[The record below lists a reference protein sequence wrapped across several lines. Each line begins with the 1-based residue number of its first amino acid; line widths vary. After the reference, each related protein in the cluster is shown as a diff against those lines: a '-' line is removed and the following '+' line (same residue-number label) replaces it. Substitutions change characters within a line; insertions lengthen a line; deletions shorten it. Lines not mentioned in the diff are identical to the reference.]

1 MKRILTMRLLFL
13 LVCAGQLSAGTIS
26 KMSKI
31 KLSEALDRISIE
43 YNVYFTFDR
52 DLAAE
57 HTVEYESSP
66 DWTAEKAIS
75 SVLKGTNLTYQIFDK
90 QFVIIYRNDKQGLE
104 AVQKMIDHL
113 QQFLSDRNKVVSN
126 RLSGSHARI
135 APLVQDG
142 LDFKLKPFVLNVS
155 GKVTNPDGEP
165 LIGVNILVKGTS
177 RGVVTDFEGQFSIED
192 IDEQAVLVFSY
203 IGYQT
208 QEVALN
214 GRSFLNVV
222 LQEDS
227 QTLNEVVVTALGIQ
241 RKTRDVGYSV
251 QQLEGGNIQ
260 EAREVNY
267 LNSLQGK
274 LAGVQIGGNTGSM
287 GGSSKVTIRGQSS
300 ISGDNNA
307 LFIVDGVPMANMN
320 LNSVATTGGQGT
332 GGGGFDWGNPAQLIN
347 PNDIENIA
355 VLKGAAATAL
365 YGSRG
370 QNGVIYITTKT
381 GKGAGKLSVNY
392 DMNLQFDQV
401 SYLPEYQNSYGGGGS
416 PEFMK
421 LYVNE
426 HPEGFLPGG
435 GTYDDGDG
443 KGKYDLIPAYGVDE
457 SWGPKLD
464 GRLVRHYW
472 SWDPDRNNPNFG
484 IAAPW
489 EAHPNNVRDFFET
502 GTTLSNNL
510 SVSSSNDRGSVRFSL
525 GHTDQNFIYPG
536 SELQRYYIGFNTN
549 YQFTENLTLSGGI
562 NYVNDGSKGRPGT
575 GFNGNNPMLFYVM
588 YGQRQINDEYFRNYK
603 YEDGSEQ
610 GWNRR
615 AWNIQRPAFTQSPYW
630 NQYENYATDNNKRYY
645 GNAGLTYKFSKDLSA
660 DVRIFSDDLNHLDE
674 TRSAKG
680 FFVGSYAKRNFIFNE
695 TNYQATLN
703 YNTALSSQWSL
714 NAVAGGNILSI
725 KSSQDIGNTVG
736 GLQSEKVYVLQNSV
750 SPARIRTNYSRKQ
763 TNSLFASATF
773 GYRDYL
779 FITATGRNDWA
790 STLYQ
795 TGNYAYFYPSLAGSF
810 VFSDLMEPGQWL
822 TFGKVRLSFAQVG
835 NDGDPYTVSNY
846 YDYVESFGTFPL
858 QTTSNA
864 LYNAD
869 LKSELTSEVEGGLD
883 LRFFKDRLS
892 TSFTYYD
899 RTTKNQIWNVQIPAE
914 TGYLTKVVN
923 GGNVQNKGIELA
935 VSYYPIR
942 TNDFSWRTALNFSK
956 NTNTV
961 LDLNST
967 SDEVGGL
974 DRFIVGTERRTRKV
988 SMVAEVGKSLGT
1000 MLGTDFVYDANGQ
1013 PIVGE
1018 NGIYLVTPT
1027 PVIIGD
1033 ANPDFIGGFSNMV
1046 SYKEF
1051 YLSALIDFQKGGDF
1065 FSYTNLYGDKSGMF
1079 AETAKDGIR
1088 ENGIIV
1094 PGNKQD
1100 GTPNSESI
1108 SAQTHFNS
1116 NRGNRISKANLY
1128 DGSFIYLREVRLGWN
1143 GPTSFAQKLGMQAV
1157 RITLTGRNLWLIQSN
1172 APNVDPANIT
1182 NSNGNQLG
1190 FEGGALP
1197 PVRSFGINLNLTI

>member
-1 MKRILTMRLLFL
+1 MNKILTTVLAVFAMLYSFHVDGKEVLD
-13 LVCAGQLSAGTIS
+13 G
-26 KMSKI
+26 I
-31 KLSEALDRISIE
+31 KLSEALDKISID

-52 DLAAE
+52 DMASRY
-57 HTVEYESSP
+57 TVEYRPQELQS
-66 DWTAEKAIS
+66 AEEAIHT
-75 SVLKGTNLTYQIFDK
+75 VLSGTNLAYQIFDK

-104 AVQKMIDHL
+104 SVQKMVSHL
-113 QQFLSDRNKVVSN
+113 QQFLNDKNKVVKN
-126 RLSGSHARI
+126 RMKKDNQSIDLLNFGG
-135 APLVQDG
+135 G
-142 LDFKLKPFVLNVS
+142 LKSLKPFELNIS
-155 GKVTNPDGEP
+155 GRVTSANGDV
-165 LIGVNILVKGTS
+165 LIGVNILVKGSSKGT
-177 RGVVTDFEGQFSIED
+177 VTDVDGYFSIDD

-203 IGYQT
+203 IGYESM
-208 QEVALN
+208 EVPVN
-214 GRSFLNVV
+214 GRTSINVI

-251 QQLEGGNIQ
+251 QQLEGGSIQ

-274 LAGVQIGGNTGSM
+274 LSGVQIGGNSGSM
-287 GGSSKVTIRGQSS
+287 GGSSKVTIRGQTS

-320 LNSVATTGGQGT
+320 LNSVGTTGGQGT

-401 SYLPEYQNSYGGGGS
+401 SLLPDYQNSYGGGGS

-426 HPEGFLPGG
+426 NPSGFLPGG
-435 GTYDDGDG
+435 GSYDDGDG
-443 KGKYDLIPAYGVDE
+443 KGRYDLIPAYGVDE
-457 SWGPKLD
+457 SWGPALD

-472 SWDPDRNNPNFG
+472 SWDADRNNPNFG

-489 EAHPNNVRDFFET
+489 EAHPTNVEDFFET
-502 GTTLSNNL
+502 GVTFSNNL
-510 SVSSSNDRGSVRFSL
+510 SVASSNENGSIRFSL
-525 GHTDQNFIYPG
+525 GHTNQNFIYPG
-536 SELQRYYIGFNTN
+536 SDLERFFMGLNTT
-549 YQFTENLTLSGGI
+549 YKFTDQLTFSGGI

-575 GFNGNNPMLFYVM
+575 GFYGNNPMLFYVM

-615 AWNIQRPAFTQSPYW
+615 AWNIQQPAFTQSPYW
-630 NQYENYATDNNKRYY
+630 NQYENYATDQNKRYY
-645 GNAGLTYKFSKDLSA
+645 GNAGLTYKFSEQWSA
-660 DVRIFSDDLNHLDE
+660 DVRVFSDDLNHLDE
-674 TRSAKG
+674 TRAAKG
-680 FFVGSYAKRNFIFNE
+680 FFVGSYAKRQFVFNE

-703 YNTALSSQWSL
+703 YKTKLSNKWSL
-714 NAVAGGNILSI
+714 DGVAGGNILSTR
-725 KSSQDIGNTVG
+725 STEDLGNTNG
-736 GLQSEKVYVLQNSV
+736 GLQSPDVYVLQNSV
-750 SPARIRTNYSRKQ
+750 SSARIRTFYSRKQ
-763 TNSLFASATF
+763 TNSLFASATL
-773 GYRDYL
+773 GYNNYL
-779 FITATGRNDWA
+779 FVTATGRNDWA

-795 TGNYAYFYPSLAGSF
+795 TGNYSYFYPSLAGSF
-810 VFSDLMEPGQWL
+810 IFTDLMSQSDLL
-822 TFGKVRLSFAQVG
+822 TFGKLRLSLAQVG
-835 NDGDPYTVSNY
+835 NDGQPYTVSNY
-846 YDYVESFGTFPL
+846 YDYVESFGSYPL
-858 QTTSNA
+858 QTTSNS
-864 LYNAD
+864 LFNAD
-869 LKSELTSEVEGGLD
+869 LKSELTSEVEAGLD

-914 TGYLTKVVN
+914 TGFLTKVVN
-923 GGNVQNKGIELA
+923 GGNVQNKGFEFS
-935 VSYYPIR
+935 VSAYVIR
-942 TNDFSWRTALNFSK
+942 ADDFSWKSALNFSK
-956 NTNTV
+956 NQNKV

-974 DRFIVGTERRTRKV
+974 ERFVIGTERRTRKV

-1000 MLGTDFVYDANGQ
+1000 MLGTDYVYDSNGN
-1013 PIVGE
+1013 PLVGE
-1018 NGIYLVTPT
+1018 NGIYLVTSS
-1027 PVIIGD
+1027 PVVIGD
-1033 ANPDFIGGFSNMV
+1033 VNPDFIGGFSNTFT
-1046 SYKEF
+1046 YKGV
-1051 YLSALIDFQKGGDF
+1051 YLSALLDFQKGGDF
-1065 FSYTNLYGDKSGMF
+1065 FSYTNLYGNKSGMLAQT
-1079 AETAKDGIR
+1079 AENGIR

-1094 PGNKQD
+1094 PGKRED
-1100 GTPNSESI
+1100 GTVNNVSI
-1108 SAQTHFNS
+1108 SAQSHFNS
-1116 NRGNRISKANLY
+1116 NGGNRISKANLY
-1128 DGSFIYLREVRLGWN
+1128 DGSFIYLREVRMGWN
-1143 GPTSFAQKLGMQAV
+1143 GSSNLASKLGVEAL
-1157 RITLTGRNLWLIQSN
+1157 RLTLTGRNLWLIQSN

-1197 PVRSFGINLNLTI
+1197 PVRSFGVNINLTL